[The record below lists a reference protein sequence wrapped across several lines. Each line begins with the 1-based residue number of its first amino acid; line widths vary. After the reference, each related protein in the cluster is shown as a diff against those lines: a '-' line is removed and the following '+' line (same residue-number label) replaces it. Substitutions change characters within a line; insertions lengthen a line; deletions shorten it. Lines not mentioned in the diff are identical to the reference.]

1 MRYLVCYDIADD
13 RRRDRLAG
21 ALLDF
26 GPRLQES
33 VFLLDLDEELL
44 VRLKERVTKVHFQ
57 PSVKARLAQQLAEL
71 FIKHRHRPGRLFVRR
86 HKHLQLPFP
95 VPPFPVLSTSAIRP
109 ARTQNQ
115 CGVS

>member
-44 VRLKERVTKVHFQ
+44 VRLKERVTKVVDE
-57 PSVKARLAQQLAEL
+57 SVDLVHVFAMCGACEGKIWGLGPR
-71 FIKHRHRPGRLFVRR
+71 K
-86 HKHLQLPFP
+86 
-95 VPPFPVLSTSAIRP
+95 VPKDQEYYLY
-109 ARTQNQ
+109 
-115 CGVS
+115 